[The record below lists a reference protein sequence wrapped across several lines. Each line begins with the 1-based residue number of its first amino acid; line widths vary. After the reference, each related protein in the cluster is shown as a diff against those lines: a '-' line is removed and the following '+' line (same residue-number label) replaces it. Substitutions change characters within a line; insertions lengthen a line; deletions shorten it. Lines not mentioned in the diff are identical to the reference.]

1 MNTSIIISLVCGW
14 VVGAVIAYLI
24 SILFDSNYTKTIKEA
39 RAKVILWSLTMIIY
53 LLIGVVLLIKY
64 VFLFAIDIF
73 KGFWQFI
80 KSVPEIITDL

>member
-24 SILFDSNYTKTIKEA
+24 SILFYSSYIKPINEVK
-39 RAKVILWSLTMIIY
+39 AKVVLWPLTMIIY
-53 LLIGVVLLIKY
+53 LLIGVVLLVKY
-64 VFLFAIDIF
+64 VGLFMIDIF

-80 KSVPEIITDL
+80 KSIPEIITDL